1 MGATAG
7 QTLSL
12 WQTGFRG
19 CFMVHHPLVLCL
31 APALHNVHLKLG
43 ASGEGRVQSK
53 DSSKVHTRTHTY
65 AHKYTRVHAH
75 THVRACVRTHEYAHT
90 RARTHTHAH
99 PQTQTHTHPQT
110 HTHRFSSIFINYH
123 KTQLIVVKASCVYVF
138 RHTFCLLHVSVIYFS
153 ALSASPVLISKRKKK
168 GKSNEI

>member
-1 MGATAG
+1 MLFWFVPSQSLGRIWRLLGSQSALRLSLGQGGARMGATAG

-65 AHKYTRVHAH
+65 AHKHTRVHAH
-75 THVRACVRTHEYAHT
+75 THVRACVRTHTRVRTYACAHT
-90 RARTHTHAH
+90 HTCTSTNTNTHTS
-99 PQTQTHTHPQT
+99 TNTHTDFL
-110 HTHRFSSIFINYH
+110 RFL
-123 KTQLIVVKASCVYVF
+123 LIIIKPS
-138 RHTFCLLHVSVIYFS
+138 
-153 ALSASPVLISKRKKK
+153 
-168 GKSNEI
+168 